1 MSYIYGN
8 KQSFPNMTNIED
20 SRTQRLL
27 DNLAMK
33 TSQPKAM
40 DQNKEIRRKDVG
52 STEFMVTEK
61 NIGIINFDNVKT
73 QLRKAKTQDVV
84 EHNYNFKAGNHLSK
98 IRI

>member
-1 MSYIYGN
+1 MA
-8 KQSFPNMTNIED
+8 NIED

-40 DQNKEIRRKDVG
+40 DQNKEIRREDVG
-52 STEFMVTEK
+52 STEFMVREK

-84 EHNYNFKAGNHLSK
+84 REMVSIIIISK
-98 IRI
+98 QGITFPKLEYEV